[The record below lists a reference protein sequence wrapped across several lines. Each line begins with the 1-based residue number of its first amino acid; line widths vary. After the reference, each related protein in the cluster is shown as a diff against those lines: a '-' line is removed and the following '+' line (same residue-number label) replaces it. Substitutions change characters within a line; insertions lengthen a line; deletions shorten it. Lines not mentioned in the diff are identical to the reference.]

1 MYKFLIGPGGNGP
14 GGGFKNNLIMGPGG
28 PGPHSHPTPASDPN
42 YAQQFH
48 NFQQQLYATNTRNN
62 QMGQNNGPPPGAV
75 GSQGKQDEV
84 ESRFTVISP
93 KSTALPVVAI
103 VKRSITLI

>member
-1 MYKFLIGPGGNGP
+1 MYQIYFNMYIIHKGAGGNGP
-14 GGGFKNNLIMGPGG
+14 GGGFKNNMMMGPGG
-28 PGPHSHPTPASDPN
+28 PHPTPASDPA

-75 GSQGKQDEV
+75 GPQGKSNKNIYINFKTFSNV
-84 ESRFTVISP
+84 C
-93 KSTALPVVAI
+93 
-103 VKRSITLI
+103 